1 MPNHYETLGVN
12 PGATPEQ
19 IKRAWRKKCREH
31 HPDREG
37 GSDERM
43 QEINRAYECLSDPEK
58 RAHYDRTGEDV
69 TGPSLDDIVRN
80 EVIGLF
86 AAIAESPAEA
96 GLLAVARRMVK
107 GRKREF
113 EMQQSLERQKRR
125 TLKKKRGRIRIRTK
139 ASDLYAHVVDSK
151 LKGVQDKLD
160 LLGKQIE
167 VCVAVDRYLD
177 DYESVDDEASI
188 PVSGFI
194 TSSIFGSTTSA

>member
-1 MPNHYETLGVN
+1 MAKEVSRTS
-12 PGATPEQ
+12 PGPRGR
-19 IKRAWRKKCREH
+19 KRRAHAGDQSRVRVFERSREA
-31 HPDREG
+31 G
-37 GSDERM
+37 
-43 QEINRAYECLSDPEK
+43 
-58 RAHYDRTGEDV
+58 HYDRTGEDV

-125 TLKKKRGRIRIRTK
+125 TLEKKRGRIRIRTK